1 MSQEKPLSEA
11 ETDKSEEVTV
21 TEDDI
26 DHAIEVGRQRLG
38 SEFAEILRGKV
49 KQKRRVKKSPGGQG
63 VLPLR

>member
-26 DHAIEVGRQRLG
+26 ERAIEVGRQRLG

-49 KQKRRVKKSPGGQG
+49 KQKRRVKKSPSGQG
-63 VLPLR
+63 GLLIK